1 MTQAFDPLAPA
12 YDAAF
17 THSPIGRY
25 LRDQIHARDVAR
37 LFLEFYRRPRAGEV
51 YNLGG
56 GRPNSLSILE
66 TIDRLADMGLDLR
79 YRYEDTHRTGDHI
92 CYITDL
98 KKVRAHFPGWR
109 LEYDLPRILTSI
121 SERQMAKAAV

>member
-1 MTQAFDPLAPA
+1 
-12 YDAAF
+12 
-17 THSPIGRY
+17 
-25 LRDQIHARDVAR
+25 
-37 LFLEFYRRPRAGEV
+37 
-51 YNLGG
+51 
-56 GRPNSLSILE
+56 
-66 TIDRLADMGLDLR
+66 MGLKLR

-98 KKVRAHFPGWR
+98 KKVRAHFPGWK